1 MLAFTDNAPIQNA
14 ARPTP
19 EQQEKA
25 RRLQM
30 QVAQRN
36 VKNKRQQTASDSN
49 AFLLDDQQDTPE
61 FHLESP
67 ATGVPINNDTAI
79 QTELFLPENNP
90 EQAPDEQQLE
100 LNGLAKPIYA
110 MHIEGSEKALEFHYA
125 NNLLESLEAQNVPVP
140 YQCREGYC
148 GGCRTELIEGE
159 VAYLSEPMAWI
170 NEGEILPCCC
180 VPKTALKLKLK
191 G

>member
-1 MLAFTDNAPIQNA
+1 MLDQVQDMLTIENPSQGKIIAKQASEQDKKAQKLAVQMAKI
-14 ARPTP
+14 
-19 EQQEKA
+19 EQQKQSPDFA
-25 RRLQM
+25 
-30 QVAQRN
+30 
-36 VKNKRQQTASDSN
+36 
-49 AFLLDDQQDTPE
+49 LDDQQDPPE
-61 FHLESP
+61 FHLEALAGDQQPASP
-67 ATGVPINNDTAI
+67 EHL
-79 QTELFLPENNP
+79 QTELFLPEINP

-100 LNGLAKPIYA
+100 LNGLAKPIYTL
-110 MHIEGSEKALEFHYA
+110 HIEGSEKALEFHYA

-148 GGCRTELIEGE
+148 GGCRTDLLEGE

-180 VPKTALKLKLK
+180 VPKTPLKLKLK

>member
-1 MLAFTDNAPIQNA
+1 MLAFTDDTQKKNAT
-14 ARPTP
+14 RPTA
-19 EQQEKA
+19 EQQDKA
-25 RRLQM
+25 HELQM
-30 QVAQRN
+30 QVA
-36 VKNKRQQTASDSN
+36 KRQMKIKSQQTQPDSE
-49 AFLLDDQQDTPE
+49 AFLLDDQQDAPE

-67 ATGVPINNDTAI
+67 STEATENNSAI
-79 QTELFLPENNP
+79 QAELFLPENNP
-90 EQAPDEQQLE
+90 EAAPDEQQLE

-110 MHIEGSEKALEFHYA
+110 LQVEGSDKALEFHYA
-125 NNLLESLEAQNVPVP
+125 NNLLESLEAQSVQVP

-148 GGCRTELIEGE
+148 GGCRTELLQGE

>member
-1 MLAFTDNAPIQNA
+1 MLAFTDNTPTQNT
-14 ARPTP
+14 ARPTA

-25 RRLQM
+25 RELKM
-30 QVAQRN
+30 QVAQRK
-36 VKNKRQQTASDSN
+36 VKNKSPQTSD
-49 AFLLDDQQDTPE
+49 FLLDDQQDTPE

-67 ATGVPINNDTAI
+67 SSGATIDNNTAI

-110 MHIEGSEKALEFHYA
+110 MQIEGSEKALEFHYA

-180 VPKTALKLKLK
+180 VPKTAIKLKLK